1 MELREMLELAA
12 LAFWGDE
19 IDDVCSIRWLDAEGC
34 IGYTHADNQDHNGND
49 VDLCWS
55 PHTDDGDSRRLEV
68 ALNMDVLRDPA
79 SASQPYIEAIA
90 NQSALPA
97 DTPQPFAV
105 EPYDTDPLA
114 ATRMAVLRCAAEMGK
129 SMKEKSE

>member
-1 MELREMLELAA
+1 MELREMLDLAA

-49 VDLCWS
+49 VELCWS

-68 ALNMDVLRDPA
+68 ALGMDVV
-79 SASQPYIEAIA
+79 QH
-90 NQSALPA
+90 SALSEGLLDVA
-97 DTPQPFAV
+97 VFAGERCAI
-105 EPYDTDPLA
+105 EPHGDDPLA
-114 ATRMAVLRCAAEMGK
+114 ATRMAVLRCAAEVGK
-129 SMKEKSE
+129 SIRAEGGAA